1 MKELEKDEML
11 DLVTD
16 YAFGRLSEYEV
27 TIFEYN
33 LIRFPELK
41 EEIID
46 IRNAFSKVNKE
57 KLLNELDNK
66 TANLPYFVKQK
77 QYANKGNKTLRKN
90 ILKFS
95 LPLLAIVGFF
105 FVMRQIEFN
114 DIEKDHKLPETI
126 LSAKEA
132 NIIFENVDVSY
143 YDPYYNDFY
152 IDGGEEDAVIN
163 RSDIINNS
171 SNTTIYNYMKEI
183 SETEF
188 NELLDDLDNEEFNL

>member
-11 DLVTD
+11 DLITD
-16 YAFGRLSEYEV
+16 YAFGRLSEYEAA
-27 TIFEYN
+27 IFERN
-33 LIRFPELK
+33 LSRFPELK
-41 EEIID
+41 EEIVD
-46 IRNAFSKVNKE
+46 IRNVFSKVNKE

-66 TANLPYFVKQK
+66 TANLTYFVKQK
-77 QYANKGNKTLRKN
+77 QYANKGNSNLRKN
-90 ILKFS
+90 ILKLS
-95 LPLLAIVGFF
+95 LPILAIVGFF
-105 FVMRQIEFN
+105 LVMRQVEFK
-114 DIEKDHKLPETI
+114 DTEKDNKLPETI

-152 IDGGEEDAVIN
+152 IENREEEAVIN

-171 SNTTIYNYMKEI
+171 SNTTIYNYMNEI

-188 NELLDDLDNEEFNL
+188 NELLDALDNEKFNL

>member
-11 DLVTD
+11 DLITD
-16 YAFGRLSEYEV
+16 YAFGRLSEYEAA
-27 TIFEYN
+27 IFESN
-33 LIRFPELK
+33 LIKFPELK
-41 EEIID
+41 DEIID
-46 IRNAFSKVNKE
+46 IRNAFSKVKKE

-66 TANLPYFVKQK
+66 TANMPYFVKQK
-77 QYANKGNKTLRKN
+77 QYANKGNSNLRKN
-90 ILKFS
+90 ILKLS
-95 LPLLAIVGFF
+95 LPIIVIVGFF
-105 FVMRQIEFN
+105 IVMRQIEFK
-114 DIEKDHKLPETI
+114 DIEKDHILPETI

-152 IDGGEEDAVIN
+152 IDSREEDAVIN

-171 SNTTIYNYMKEI
+171 SNTTIYNYLNEI

-188 NELLDDLDNEEFNL
+188 NELLDALDNEEFNL

>member
-11 DLVTD
+11 DLITD
-16 YAFGRLSEYEV
+16 YAFGRLSEYEAA
-27 TIFEYN
+27 IFESN
-33 LIRFPELK
+33 LSRFPELK
-41 EEIID
+41 EEIVD
-46 IRNAFSKVNKE
+46 IRNVFSKVNKE

-66 TANLPYFVKQK
+66 TANLTYFVKQK
-77 QYANKGNKTLRKN
+77 QYANKGNSNLRKN
-90 ILKFS
+90 ILKLS
-95 LPLLAIVGFF
+95 LPILAIVGFF
-105 FVMRQIEFN
+105 LVMRQVEFK
-114 DIEKDHKLPETI
+114 DTEKDNKLPETI

-152 IDGGEEDAVIN
+152 TDGREEDAVIN

-171 SNTTIYNYMKEI
+171 SNTTIYNYMNEI

-188 NELLDDLDNEEFNL
+188 NELLDALDNEEFNL